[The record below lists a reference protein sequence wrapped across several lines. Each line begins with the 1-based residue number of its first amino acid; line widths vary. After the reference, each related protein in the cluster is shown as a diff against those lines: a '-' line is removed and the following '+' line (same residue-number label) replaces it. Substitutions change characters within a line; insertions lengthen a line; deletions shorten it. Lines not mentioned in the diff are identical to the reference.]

1 MTISNHVHRSTAYV
15 KPINE
20 RGRAWKIDPISNQFR
35 FVIRMAYVCHERQVP
50 YVLTWGLANDVMAA
64 TIQVSGE
71 NIPMPKP
78 LPKAPKL
85 KVVADWKPSIWE
97 AVYRLDAYHDVNL
110 KRRCPGFVI
119 EHSCGLSLV
128 HPSESDELGGD
139 DADIRQNWRVTQTGS
154 GLGFG
159 LTLNF
164 KRATDALLLAA
175 SFPVDWTQEVSV
187 LKSNRDFHQAGNV
200 VIAAYGKAYEKAS
213 AKRRLAELEQA
224 A

>member
-1 MTISNHVHRSTAYV
+1 MTSATQSHRSTAYV

-20 RGRAWKIDPISNQFR
+20 RGRPWKPDPITNQFR
-35 FVIRMAYVCHERQVP
+35 FVVRMAFACHERGVP
-50 YVLTWGLANDVMAA
+50 YVLTWGLANGVMAA
-64 TIQVSGE
+64 TIEATGA
-71 NIPMPKP
+71 IPMPKP
-78 LPKAPKL
+78 LPKAPRL
-85 KVVADWKPSIWE
+85 RVVADCKPSIWE
-97 AVYRLDAYHDVNL
+97 AAYRLDAYHDASL

-128 HPSESDELGGD
+128 HPSDSDELGGD
-139 DADIRQNWRVTQTGS
+139 DTDIRQNWLVTHAGS

-187 LKSNRDFHQAGNV
+187 LKGNRDFHHAGNV
-200 VIAAYGKAYEKAS
+200 VIAAYGRAFEKES